1 MLREVPRNE
10 LGVFEVFFS
19 QGIHVVLVPVD
30 MISVQCNSETSL
42 NSEPDTSC
50 QFSENSS
57 KQFHHVSEKQ
67 HISVH

>member
-1 MLREVPRNE
+1 MNWGFSR
-10 LGVFEVFFS
+10 FFLAK
-19 QGIHVVLVPVD
+19 VYMWCLFPVD